1 MRAESLQLRKGQK
14 LSVRISD
21 VLSLHA
27 VIVEFQGQ
35 LFRVTNETGDH
46 LMKGQFLTLEVTSES
61 PLLFRIQSRDRS
73 RSFDRF
79 G

>member
-1 MRAESLQLRKGQK
+1 MRIESLQLRKGQK
-14 LSVRISD
+14 IFVRVSD

-27 VIVEFQGQ
+27 VIVEYQGQ
-35 LFRVTNETGDH
+35 LLRVVNETGDH
-46 LMKGQFLTLEVTSES
+46 LMKGQALTLEVTNES